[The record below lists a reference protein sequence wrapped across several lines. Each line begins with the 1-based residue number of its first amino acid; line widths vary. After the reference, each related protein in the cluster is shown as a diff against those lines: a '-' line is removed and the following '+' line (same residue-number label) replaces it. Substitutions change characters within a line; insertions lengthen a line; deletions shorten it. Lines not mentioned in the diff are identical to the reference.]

1 MMKEI
6 PSLYSS
12 RNTPM
17 RFTYGKAAELEE
29 VYSRMFSRKCPLG
42 NALMRFKL
50 EVRLGRKS
58 VHEIAPELRF
68 IGNPLM
74 MLGRKTPKEG
84 NPLPPIKPILVQ
96 CILPDS
102 VQVQ

>member
-29 VYSRMFSRKCPLG
+29 VYSRMFR